1 MSIYGDFAFKTT
13 EDITKS
19 ILGTAFPVRTT
30 NTGGYFSR
38 ATDKMALKAGLIQLI
53 LTRRGERVMMPDF
66 GTDIREAVF
75 APLDMSTAATLG
87 SQISTTISK
96 YEKRVIL
103 KNLDVVP
110 DESNNTLSIALT
122 FSVKENIL
130 GSASLNISVTQRGF
144 SIT

>member
-1 MSIYGDFAFKTT
+1 
-13 EDITKS
+13 
-19 ILGTAFPVRTT
+19 
-30 NTGGYFSR
+30 
-38 ATDKMALKAGLIQLI
+38 MALKAGLIQLI